1 MLCGLNFVK
10 FECYFSF
17 LTANQ
22 STPDM
27 AKHTAQ
33 ITNIIDL
40 SAALLTT
47 SPILKLA
54 TNCGSTTERL
64 NMPM

>member
-22 STPDM
+22 STPEI

-33 ITNIIDL
+33 ITKIIDL
-40 SAALLTT
+40 SAQ
-47 SPILKLA
+47 
-54 TNCGSTTERL
+54 
-64 NMPM
+64 